1 MTIQYDKKSF
11 VIDGKRVF
19 LNSAAVHYF
28 RMPKEEW
35 RDVLIKAKLAG
46 MNCIDTYFA
55 WNVHEAEEGSFNF
68 EGDNDCGAFMDLCAE
83 LGLWVIARPGPF
95 ICAEWDFG
103 GYPWWLAKK
112 ANMEYRIDHPE
123 HLEYVFRYFDR
134 LLPLISARQ
143 LHKGGSVILVQVE
156 NEYGYLGESE
166 RGKNY
171 MRLLRDGML
180 ARGIEVPLITCVGG
194 AEDTIEC
201 ANFWSGAKQ
210 HYGKLVAKQPDTPK
224 LVTEFWTGWF
234 EHWGGSAALQKTA
247 ALYEK
252 RILETIAAGFD
263 GINHYMF
270 FGGTNFGSYGGRTV
284 GSSDIFMI
292 TSYDYDAPLDEY
304 GRTTAKYFT
313 AKKLS
318 QFTNVMSEFL
328 LEAEEEDLPTFNAS
342 NGLTLSALKLD
353 RQQLLFAASSKEER
367 EGFHIT
373 LRDDLTLPVTIEAGG
388 MIPVLDGVKVMDGL
402 SLTMGG
408 YVIGNESYENRQVLI
423 VSGGRGQRLTLLLEA
438 EDTLEWSA
446 NDYPSIRY
454 SWLHKRRLQLDLY
467 SFEEPQLIT
476 LKANGRL
483 VELIMLNAES
493 TEQAWRVAHPAAD
506 WVIGYKDVSVTPE
519 GLLEG
524 VKDESR
530 ASLYITNQ
538 QSLFSYEQPAAIQCH
553 SYSNTAAK
561 LPQLANWSASPVA
574 LDHQSGIMLQR
585 PVGFAEFGQEA
596 GYLLYSHELYSESE
610 KETMIAI
617 SALQDSV
624 RVYVNGKEQGF
635 IKDVGAGSIGV
646 QLERGRN
653 TIQFLVQHMGRL
665 NFSPYLGE
673 EKGISGA
680 VYKDAEIVD
689 FRKGWQLDNTI
700 VDLSQVIAADNLK
713 PMRKRWHIEAGKRVL
728 MVGAISENLSINGVQ
743 VELEGYSSWFKF
755 HTVDLTSYLQAGPN
769 EFEMQPVVSPMERL
783 QLIVCDEQ
791 QRLEPWRVG
800 ALKDKGEKETSAAL
814 ELQGPAWLRGS
825 FMWSE
830 SDAPRHAR
838 LKLRLTGMSKGFIR
852 LNGRSLGRYWQVGP
866 QEDYKLPLAWLNNGV
881 NTLELFDE
889 QGRSPRQ
896 VKLLFDNHTSMQWS
910 ELNSSV
916 PEHV

>member
-19 LNSAAVHYF
+19 LNSAAIHYF

-68 EGDNDCGAFMDLCAE
+68 NGDYDCGAFMDLCAE

-103 GYPWWLAKK
+103 GYPWWLAAKD
-112 ANMEYRIDHPE
+112 NMEYRIDHPE

-134 LLPLISARQ
+134 LLPIISARQ
-143 LHKGGSVILVQVE
+143 LTKGGNVILVQVE
-156 NEYGYLGESE
+156 NEYGYLAESE

-194 AEDTIEC
+194 AEETIEC

-210 HYGKLVAKQPDTPK
+210 HYERLVAKQPDTPK

-234 EHWGGSAALQKTA
+234 EHWGSSAALQKTA
-247 ALYEK
+247 TLYEK
-252 RILETIAAGFD
+252 RILETVAAGFD

-292 TSYDYDAPLDEY
+292 TSYDYDAPLNEY
-304 GRTTAKYFT
+304 GRTTDKYFT

-318 QFTNVMSEFL
+318 QFINVMSTFL
-328 LEAEEEDLPTFNAS
+328 LDAEESDISSVQAS
-342 NGLTLSALKLD
+342 SGVALSALKLN
-353 RQQLLFAASSKEER
+353 QQRLLFAENKKEER
-367 EGFHIT
+367 ESFYLT
-373 LRDDLTLPVTIEAGG
+373 LHDDVTLPVTIEAGQ
-388 MIPVLDGVKVMDGL
+388 MIPVLDRMSVMEGL
-402 SLTMGG
+402 SITMGG
-408 YVIGNESYENRQVLI
+408 YLIGNESYENRQVLI
-423 VSGGRGQRLTLLLEA
+423 ISGGKGQRLSVLLEA
-438 EDTLEWSA
+438 EDMMDWSES
-446 NDYPSIRY
+446 DYPSVRY
-454 SWLHKRRLQLDLY
+454 TWLSNRQLLLDLY

-476 LKANGRL
+476 LKVNGRL
-483 VELIMLNAES
+483 VELIMLSAENAD
-493 TEQAWRVAHPAAD
+493 QAWRIEQPDAD
-506 WVIGYKDVSVTPE
+506 WVIGYKDMSVTIE

-524 VKDESR
+524 VKDENR
-530 ASLYITNQ
+530 ASLYITEQ
-538 QSLFSYEQPAAIQCH
+538 QSIFSYDQPALQRNDRSIGQG
-553 SYSNTAAK
+553 K
-561 LPQLANWSASPVA
+561 LPQLTGWLTSPVV
-574 LDHQSGIMLQR
+574 LDNQSGITLQR

-596 GYLLYSHELYSESE
+596 GYILYSHELYSDVV

-617 SALQDSV
+617 SALQDPV

-635 IKDVGAGSIGV
+635 IKDVGAGNIRL
-646 QLERGRN
+646 QLEKGRN
-653 TIQFLVQHMGRL
+653 DIQFLVQHMGRL

-680 VYKDAEIVD
+680 VYKDAEVID
-689 FRKGWQLDNTI
+689 FRADWQQDNTT
-700 VDLSQVIAADNLK
+700 VDLSKVITDVSK
-713 PMRKRWHIEAGKRVL
+713 KTVKKTWHMEVGKRVL
-728 MVGAISENLSINGVQ
+728 MVGAISEDLIINGVN

-755 HTVDLTSYLQAGPN
+755 HTVDLTSYLRAGSN
-769 EFEMQPVVSPMERL
+769 EFEMQFIASPIERL
-783 QLIVCDEQ
+783 QLIVCDEKH
-791 QRLEPWRVG
+791 RLEPWNVVS
-800 ALKDKGEKETSAAL
+800 LKEDKETSASTSL
-814 ELQGPAWLRGS
+814 DIQGPAWLRGS
-825 FMWSE
+825 FVWSE
-830 SDAPRHAR
+830 SDTPRHAR

-866 QEDYKLPLAWLNNGV
+866 QEDYKLPLAWLNDGD

-889 QGRSPRQ
+889 QGRSPQ
-896 VKLLFDNHTSMQWS
+896 HVKLLFDNHTSMNWA
-910 ELNSSV
+910 ELNIRTLIK
-916 PEHV
+916 

>member
-1 MTIQYDKKSF
+1 MTIQYDSKSF
-11 VIDGKRVF
+11 VIDGQRVF

-103 GYPWWLAKK
+103 GYPWWLATKDR
-112 ANMEYRIDHPE
+112 MEYRIDHPE

-134 LLPLISARQ
+134 LLPIISARQ
-143 LHKGGSVILVQVE
+143 LTKGGNVILVQVE
-156 NEYGYLGESE
+156 NEYGYLAESE

-194 AEDTIEC
+194 AEETIEC

-210 HYGKLVAKQPDTPK
+210 HFGKLVAKQPDTPK

-247 ALYEK
+247 TLYEK

-292 TSYDYDAPLDEY
+292 TSYDYDAPLNEY

-318 QFTNVMSEFL
+318 QFTNVMTAFL
-328 LEAEEEDLPTFNAS
+328 LEAEEADVSSVKAS
-342 NGLTLSALKLD
+342 TGLALSALKLD
-353 RQQLLFAASSKEER
+353 RQQLIFAENKKEER

-373 LRDDLTLPVTIEAGG
+373 LRDDLTLPVTIEAGQ
-388 MIPVLDGVKVMDGL
+388 MIPILDRVNVMDGL
-402 SLTMGG
+402 SITMGG
-408 YVIGNESYENRQVLI
+408 YLIGNESYENRQVLI
-423 VSGGRGQRLTLLLEA
+423 VSGGRGQRLSVLLEA
-438 EDTLEWSA
+438 DNAIEWSA
-446 NDYPSIRY
+446 NDYPSVRY
-454 SWLHKRRLQLDLY
+454 LWRDKQQLLLDLY
-467 SFEEPQLIT
+467 CFEEPQLIT
-476 LKANGRL
+476 MVVGGRL
-483 VELIMLNAES
+483 VELIVLNAES
-493 TEQAWRVAHPAAD
+493 ADQAWRVGTPTVD
-506 WVIGYKDVSVTPE
+506 WIIGCKDVSVTSE

-530 ASLYITNQ
+530 STLHITEQ
-538 QSLFSYEQPAAIQCH
+538 KSVFSNELPMLQYSGNFKSH
-553 SYSNTAAK
+553 SS
-561 LPQLANWSASPVA
+561 LPQLTNWLASPVA
-574 LDHQSGIMLQR
+574 LDDQGSIMLKR

-596 GYLLYSHELYSESE
+596 GYLLYSHELNSDTSE
-610 KETMIAI
+610 ETTIAI
-617 SALQDSV
+617 SALQDPV

-635 IKDVGAGSIGV
+635 IKDLGAGSIRL
-646 QLERGRN
+646 QLEKGSN
-653 TIQFLVQHMGRL
+653 HIQLLVQHMGRL

-680 VYKDAEIVD
+680 VYKDAEIID
-689 FRKGWQLDNTI
+689 FRTDWQLNDIT
-700 VDLSQVIAADNLK
+700 VDLSQVIAAQSTNMMK
-713 PMRKRWHIEAGKRVL
+713 KTWHMEAGKRVL
-728 MVGAISENLSINGVQ
+728 IVGAISENLTINGVK
-743 VELEGYSSWFKF
+743 VKLEGYSSWFKF
-755 HTVDLTSYLQAGPN
+755 HTVDLTSYLQAGLN
-769 EFEMQPVVSPMERL
+769 EFEMQLIASPMERL

-791 QRLEPWRVG
+791 QRLEPWKVKS
-800 ALKDKGEKETSAAL
+800 LGEEMDTSSASL
-814 ELQGPAWLRGS
+814 HGQGPAWHRSS
-825 FMWSE
+825 FEWSE
-830 SDAPRHAR
+830 ADVPRHAR

-866 QEDYKLPLAWLNNGV
+866 QEDYKLPLAWLNDGE

-889 QGRSPRQ
+889 QGRSPHH
-896 VKLLFDNHTSMQWS
+896 VKLLFDDHTSMRWI
-910 ELNSSV
+910 ELNV
-916 PEHV
+916 N